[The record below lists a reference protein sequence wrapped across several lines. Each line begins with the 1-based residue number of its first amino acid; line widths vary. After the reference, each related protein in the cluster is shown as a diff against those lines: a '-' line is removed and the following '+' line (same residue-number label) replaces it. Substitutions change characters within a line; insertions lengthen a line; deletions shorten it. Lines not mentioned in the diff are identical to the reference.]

1 MPDLLRLLEADL
13 RGAKRIA
20 ILSVG
25 SDLRADDAAGPLM
38 AGHLAPLETKPA
50 FRNRLKIILGGNA
63 PENFTGVIREFSP
76 DHIIVLDAAD
86 SGKRPGTIFS
96 IRPDEVGGLSFST
109 HQLPLKLMIQY
120 LQESMTCAVT
130 IVGIQPGSLDFGGP
144 VSAAVR
150 KSATRAATALKKA
163 VTSALH
169 TGRTRKK
176 RHIGRKRA

>member
-1 MPDLLRLLEADL
+1 MPDPLRLLEADL
-13 RGAKRIA
+13 KGAKRIA

-38 AGHLAPLETKPA
+38 AAKLSSLENKPA
-50 FRNRLKIILGGNA
+50 FRTRLKIILGGNA
-63 PENFTGVIREFSP
+63 PENFTGVIRGFNP

-86 SGKRPGTIFS
+86 SGKAPGTIFS
-96 IRPDEVGGLSFST
+96 VRPQEVGGLSFST

-120 LQESMTCAVT
+120 LQESLTCAVT

-144 VSAAVR
+144 VSAPVKR
-150 KSATRAATALKKA
+150 SVTQAATAVKKA